1 MNIIDLTLQKAKK
14 LHVSVT
20 EAAQLAGVSRR
31 NIYNA
36 KMHGR
41 VEVENML
48 PAERKHLVSIQNMC
62 KKAERDNKKIMS
74 WK

>member
-1 MNIIDLTLQKAKK
+1 MNIIDLTLQKARR

-20 EAAQLAGVSRR
+20 EAAQKAGVSRK

-36 KMHGR
+36 KCNGR
-41 VEVENML
+41 VEVESML
-48 PAERKHLVSIQNMC
+48 PAERKHLMSIQAMC
-62 KKAERDNKKIMS
+62 KKAEREYKKILS